1 MKRSERS
8 SQTRRE
14 IDRRFRQSDIAAMR
28 IRPHSGW
35 IRAIRTALG
44 MSQASLASRLAISGA
59 AVAKLEGAELDGG
72 ITLAKLT
79 EVAAALDCT
88 LVYAIVP
95 NSSLEDTVQRQARS
109 VAAARL
115 GYVANTMALEDQR
128 VAADRQADYLEVYS
142 RDLIARNEIWR

>member
-1 MKRSERS
+1 
-8 SQTRRE
+8 
-14 IDRRFRQSDIAAMR
+14 
-28 IRPHSGW
+28 
-35 IRAIRTALG
+35 
-44 MSQASLASRLAISGA
+44 MSQASLATRLGISGA

-88 LVYAIVP
+88 VVYALVP
-95 NSSLEDTVQRQARS
+95 RSSLEETVQRQARR
-109 VAAARL
+109 VASAQL
-115 GYVANTMALEDQR
+115 GYVANTMALEGQG